1 MRYTHCG
8 IGFLGQNSE
17 TELFGLHEFET
28 IDTLKVIWPT
38 GHIDIL
44 TNLSVNESYHIIEGM
59 STNGIIEV
67 DPDISLLVNTKETV
81 EASNN
86 LSIFPNPATDQIS
99 LNTDSEYANY
109 IILSVQGNIIQQGF
123 LNENIIPIQSLNTG
137 FYLLMLIDDK
147 GNKNVLKFEKL

>member
-1 MRYTHCG
+1 
-8 IGFLGQNSE
+8 
-17 TELFGLHEFET
+17 
-28 IDTLKVIWPT
+28 
-38 GHIDIL
+38 
-44 TNLSVNESYHIIEGM
+44 M

-123 LNENIIPIQSLNTG
+123 LNENINMASGPNH
-137 FYLLMLIDDK
+137 F
-147 GNKNVLKFEKL
+147 